1 MIETFFETG
10 TLNSPAAFLASL
22 LIGIAFGVALEKAGF
37 GSSRRLAG
45 IFYFRDMTVLKV
57 MFTAVVFAM
66 LGICY
71 ARAFGWVTLDNV
83 YFLHTVYGAQI
94 AGGLIFGAGFVM
106 SGWCPGTGAV
116 GLASGKI
123 DALVFLLGAVGGSM
137 LYNEL
142 HPILAPIFNGD
153 RGVVF
158 AYETLGVS
166 EARFAFSFT
175 VIAVLCFWISEYVE
189 KKRRGRGHPV
199 GKRFLAVFSAVLIVA
214 ASGLFAVEGYE
225 KKPAPRAA
233 IPVKEKMP
241 LQAIQAAPDHM
252 SPQDLAD
259 RILAGDPSLK
269 LVDIR
274 TPEEFE
280 QFHIR
285 SAVNLQVEDLAQA
298 LLPNQN
304 KGLIVLYSSG
314 TDLGA
319 QARDELLR
327 QGFKNVSFLTDGLE
341 AFLNVCLKP
350 VSLRTSP
357 VTPDT
362 AAKIN
367 AWRAFFLVSQ
377 DPVPTQA
384 GPELPV
390 K

>member
-1 MIETFFETG
+1 MIETFFKAG

-66 LGICY
+66 LGLCY
-71 ARAFGWVTLDNV
+71 ARTFGWVTLDNV

-94 AGGLIFGAGFVM
+94 VGGLIFGTGFVM

-123 DALVFLLGAVGGSM
+123 DALIFLLGAVGGSM

-142 HPILAPIFNGD
+142 HPILAPIFTGD

-158 AYETLGVS
+158 AYDTFGVS
-166 EARFAFSFT
+166 QARFAFSFT
-175 VIAVLCFWISEYVE
+175 VIAVLCFWASEYVE
-189 KKRRGRGHPV
+189 KKRQGRGHLWGTP
-199 GKRFLAVFSAVLIVA
+199 FLAVFSAVLIVA

-225 KKPAPRAA
+225 KKSAPRAA
-233 IPVKEKMP
+233 IPVKETMP
-241 LQAIQAAPDHM
+241 LQAVQAAPSHM
-252 SPQDLAD
+252 APQDLAD
-259 RILAGDPSLK
+259 RLLTGDPSLT
-269 LVDIR
+269 LVDMR

-285 SAVNLQVEDLAQA
+285 SAINLQVEDLAQA
-298 LLPNQN
+298 LLAHKN

-314 TDLGA
+314 TDHGV
-319 QARDELLR
+319 QARNDLFR
-327 QGFKNVSFLTDGLE
+327 QGFKNVSFVTGGLTG
-341 AFLNVCLKP
+341 FLNVCLKP
-350 VSLRTSP
+350 ISLRTAP
-357 VTPDT
+357 VTPD
-362 AAKIN
+362 AAVKIKS
-367 AWRAFFLVSQ
+367 WRAFFLTPQ
-377 DPVPTQA
+377 TA
-384 GPELPV
+384 E
-390 K
+390 